1 MTTTIKVRFRP
12 SGDGTEGEIY
22 YQLSHGKKIKVMR
35 THYRV
40 FTDEWNAKAQTVVM
54 NKLNPRRNH
63 ILTLREKIQT
73 DMDLFRKIIHN
84 LEADNIS
91 FTCRDIAAKF
101 EKYTSEYTL
110 TNYME
115 NIISQ
120 LHQNGKIRTSE
131 TYRATLNSFKKYYG
145 RNSIRLDNITR
156 ELIEGYEGWLR
167 HHGLTPNTISF
178 YMRILRATYNRA
190 VEENIIDNKSPFKHV
205 YTGIDKTT
213 KRAVHLSSIRKIYTL
228 DLHHSPRLDF
238 ARDMFLMSFFLRG
251 MSFVDMAFLRKTDLR
266 NGYIS
271 YRRRKTGQ
279 QLHIKWTDEMQR
291 ILNKYPENET
301 CYLLPLIRREGAGE
315 IYAYRNMS
323 YNINRCLK
331 EIASMTGM
339 ELPLTMYVAR
349 HSWAS
354 AAKTNGIPIS
364 VISEGMG
371 HDSESTTRIYL
382 ASLDTSVVD
391 RANSVIL
398 KSLKLD
404 STQNQAKHTFVK
416 S

>member
-1 MTTTIKVRFRP
+1 MMTTIKVKFRP
-12 SGDGTEGEIY
+12 SVEGTEGEIY
-22 YQLSHGKKIKVMR
+22 YQLYHGHMTKAMR
-35 THYRV
+35 THYRI
-40 FTDEWNAKAQTVVM
+40 FADEWNAKTHTVII
-54 NKLNPRRNH
+54 NKLRPRRAY
-63 ILTLREKIQT
+63 ILALRERIQT
-73 DMDLFRKIIHN
+73 DIDLFKKIINN
-84 LEADNIS
+84 LTLDNIT
-91 FTCRDIAAKF
+91 FTCRDIAIEF
-101 EKYTSEYTL
+101 EKYTSEYSL

-115 NIISQ
+115 NIISK

-131 TYRATLNSFKKYYG
+131 TYRATLKSFVKYYG
-145 RNSIRLDNITR
+145 HKSIRLDNITR

-167 HHGLTPNTISF
+167 HQGLTPNTISF

-190 VEENIIDNKSPFKHV
+190 VDENVIDNKYPFKHV

-213 KRAVHLSSIRKIYTL
+213 KRAVHISSIRKIYSL
-228 DLHHSPRLDF
+228 DLRHIPRLDF
-238 ARDMFLMSFFLRG
+238 ARDMFLMSFYLRG

-279 QLHIKWTDEMQR
+279 QLHIKWTTEMQR
-291 ILNKYPENET
+291 ILDKYPENES
-301 CYLLPLIRREGAGE
+301 CYLLPLIRREGASE

-323 YNINRCLK
+323 YNINRSLK
-331 EIASMTGM
+331 EIARMAGM
-339 ELPLTMYVAR
+339 RLPLTMYVAR

-354 AAKTNGIPIS
+354 AAKSSGIPIS

-382 ASLDTSVVD
+382 ASLDGSVVD

-398 KSLKLD
+398 KSLMLETSK
-404 STQNQAKHTFVK
+404 NQGSRTFVK
-416 S
+416 N